1 MPAINTI
8 SRRTLL
14 STGASLMA
22 TGASFMLLP
31 KGFAAPGSRSE
42 AHPSLG
48 QGGSTATMRCKNAF
62 RSAETA
68 MRCAPKQ
75 LRIV

>member
-8 SRRTLL
+8 SRRSFL

-31 KGFAAPGSRSE
+31 KGYAATGGSE
-42 AHPSLG
+42 AQPSMV
-48 QGGSTATMRCKNAF
+48 QGGITPMRRCKNAF
-62 RSAETA
+62 SSVETA

-75 LRIV
+75 SRIV